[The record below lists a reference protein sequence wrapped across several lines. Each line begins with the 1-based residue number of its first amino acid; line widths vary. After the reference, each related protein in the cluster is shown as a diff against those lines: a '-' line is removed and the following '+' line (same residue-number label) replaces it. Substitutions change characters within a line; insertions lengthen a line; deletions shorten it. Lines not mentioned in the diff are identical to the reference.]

1 MRLMSYV
8 KSYGGYTKSQ
18 LKLLQEENRILVNG
32 EKKNLTYIIRDG
44 DTVTV
49 DNKIIEEVDNIYYIY
64 NKPIGVVCTNDLN
77 VKGNICTTLN
87 LKNRFFCV
95 GRLDKDSHGLII
107 LTNDGLFSNKIIN
120 GKNHIEKEY
129 LVKVKD
135 IINEDFIFKM
145 QESVVIRGR
154 STKKCIVNL
163 VDDHSFKII
172 LTEGMYRQIRKMV
185 KINGN
190 KVIDLYRIRI
200 GNILIDDLQ
209 DGEVK
214 EISLGAFIF

>member
-1 MRLMSYV
+1 MRLMSYI

-18 LKLLQEENRILVNG
+18 LYLLQEENRILVNG

-44 DTVTV
+44 DLVTV
-49 DNKIIEEVDNIYYIY
+49 DNKIIEKVNNIYYIY

-77 VKGNICTTLN
+77 VKGNILTTLN
-87 LKNRFFCV
+87 LKNRVFCV

-135 IINEDFIFKM
+135 IITVDFITKM

-154 STKKCIVNL
+154 STKKCIVNK
-163 VDDHSFKII
+163 VDDFSFKII

-190 KVIDLYRIRI
+190 SVADLYRIRI
-200 GNILIDDLQ
+200 GNILIDNLKE
-209 DGEVK
+209 GEII
-214 EISLGAFIF
+214 EISQKDFVF